1 MPAAETVDARGRPV
15 GTATYDMSGAR
26 KAALLLVSVG
36 HERAARIL
44 QSLSEE
50 EVEQVMT
57 EIANLGPVD
66 EPLVNWVMKEFV
78 AQAQRQVRIPQGGV
92 EVAKE
97 LLSEALGSSAK
108 AEAVLARIGGTPVGS
123 HFRALTALDSTVG
136 ASVLAREHSQ
146 TIALVLSKLPPDRAL
161 AMLRELP
168 EAIRGDVAYRIAT
181 ISAPSP
187 EALRAVEAGLERR
200 ILSAATGQRLR
211 ADADPLKPLIE
222 ILTRADAETE
232 RTVLGR
238 IEELDPHLAQ
248 DIRQRLFTMEDLVKL
263 EDKALQL
270 LLRQVDTKE
279 LALALKGTTEGV
291 KERLLSNLSER
302 AQENLREEMELLG
315 PQRLR
320 DVEKARKEVVRA
332 VRQLEQEGS
341 IVLTRGT
348 DDYVD

>member
-1 MPAAETVDARGRPV
+1 VPASETVDTRGRPV
-15 GTATYDMSGAR
+15 SSATIEMNGAR
-26 KAALLLVSVG
+26 KAALLLVSLG

-44 QSLSEE
+44 QSLSEV
-50 EVEQVMT
+50 EVERVMT

-66 EPLVNWVMKEFV
+66 EALVNHVMKEFV
-78 AQAQRQVRIPQGGV
+78 SQAHRQNRVPQGGV

-97 LLSEALGSSAK
+97 LLAEALGSSLK
-108 AEAVLARIGGTPVGS
+108 AEAVLARIGGTPAGS
-123 HFRALTALDSTVG
+123 HFRALTALDPTVA
-136 ASVLAREHSQ
+136 ASVLSREHPQ
-146 TIALVLSKLPPDRAL
+146 TIALVFSKLPPERGL

-168 EAIRGDVAYRIAT
+168 EELRGDVAYRLAT
-181 ISAPSP
+181 LSTPSP

-200 ILSAATGQRLR
+200 ILSVATGLRER
-211 ADADPLKPLIE
+211 ADDPAKPLVE

-232 RTVLGR
+232 RTVLAR
-238 IEELDPHLAQ
+238 LDELDPHLAQ
-248 DIRQRLFTMEDLVKL
+248 DIRQRLFTIEDLVKL

-291 KERLLSNLSER
+291 KDRLLSNLSER

-341 IVLTRGT
+341 IVLSRGT